1 MAVLYVASSVKEAI
15 PYLQLKLMRRWTSQ
29 LKCKWILDVVEAWS
43 SYSFIGKRH
52 SIFNRMIRRYLAMG
66 IFWSDLVITI
76 SSATAMSLQS
86 NYGVIESKLAIIP
99 LGVDLNQIGKLST
112 MPDNSRKFD
121 VVTIGRLVRIKHQ
134 FDILKALWLLKYN
147 HDWNGKAVFI
157 GDGPLK
163 NFLVKQCK
171 KLRISEN
178 VEIRGLVTDI
188 EKLNLLMNSRV
199 FVLSSEREGFSLA
212 TLEALHCGLPVIV
225 AVPNDQEVFGVSDF
239 VKNGF
244 NGLYYRV
251 GDYNDLSEKIFQL
264 LNDKEEIRRLAENA
278 KLTALSY
285 DWDHMASRLEA
296 VFIPHQNSVK

>member
-1 MAVLYVASSVKEAI
+1 MKEWIPDVVVVEAI
-15 PYLQLKLMRRWTSQ
+15 PYLQLKLMRRWASQ

-43 SYSFIGKRH
+43 SYSFVGKRH
-52 SIFNRMIRRYLAMG
+52 SVFNKMIRRYLAIG

-76 SSATAMSLQS
+76 SGTTAMSLQS

-99 LGVDLNQIGKLST
+99 LGVDLNQIGKLPT

-171 KLRISEN
+171 KLLISEN
-178 VEIRGLVTDI
+178 VEIRGLVSNI
-188 EKLNLLMNSRV
+188 EKLNLLMNSL
-199 FVLSSEREGFSLA
+199 VLLYSDV
-212 TLEALHCGLPVIV
+212 TWTIV
-225 AVPNDQEVFGVSDF
+225 SNLDA
-239 VKNGF
+239 
-244 NGLYYRV
+244 
-251 GDYNDLSEKIFQL
+251 I
-264 LNDKEEIRRLAENA
+264 
-278 KLTALSY
+278 
-285 DWDHMASRLEA
+285 
-296 VFIPHQNSVK
+296 